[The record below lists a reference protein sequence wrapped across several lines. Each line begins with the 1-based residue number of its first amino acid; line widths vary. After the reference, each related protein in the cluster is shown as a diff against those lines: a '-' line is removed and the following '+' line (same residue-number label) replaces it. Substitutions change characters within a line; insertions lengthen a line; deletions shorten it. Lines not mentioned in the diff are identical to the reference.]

1 MVDTTYKNG
10 DLGDYVVPILH
21 GYTLFAFAA
30 IGNPSSLKHPSYQA
44 TLDRLNLAVNLRQ
57 VLVGIVVET
66 KL

>member
-30 IGNPSSLKHPSYQA
+30 IGNPSSLKHRTRPRWI
-44 TLDRLNLAVNLRQ
+44 D
-57 VLVGIVVET
+57 
-66 KL
+66 